1 MAARRRAGG
10 GGQHARRNS
19 RTQAR
24 GRHGRATQMHIVSW
38 PAGRHGAD
46 ERPVQQLRRA
56 HAGCDCASVQPAC
69 APPVCGAG
77 EWTARVAWRN
87 DQTAQ

>member
-10 GGQHARRNS
+10 GGQHARRSS

-38 PAGRHGAD
+38 PTVGMAPTSGPCGSCVGLTRGA
-46 ERPVQQLRRA
+46 
-56 HAGCDCASVQPAC
+56 
-69 APPVCGAG
+69 
-77 EWTARVAWRN
+77 TA
-87 DQTAQ
+87 